1 MSDFS
6 RMVADLLVG
15 AGLPEPLLEHQ
26 FWDDDGLIQMV
37 DLAYPDVMAIGL
49 DSLAHHRDRATFI
62 GDRRAQPPR
71 ITRREGA
78 AVHMVGLHR
87 PSRTPGGPGAQLA
100 RRRQRRLTAPR
111 KT

>member
-1 MSDFS
+1 
-6 RMVADLLVG
+6 LVG

-62 GDRRAQPPR
+62 GDRRGAQPPR

-78 AVHMVGLHR
+78 AVHMVGT
-87 PSRTPGGPGAQLA
+87 TPTIPNAWWPRWRSLLAGASA
-100 RRRQRRLTAPR
+100 G
-111 KT
+111 